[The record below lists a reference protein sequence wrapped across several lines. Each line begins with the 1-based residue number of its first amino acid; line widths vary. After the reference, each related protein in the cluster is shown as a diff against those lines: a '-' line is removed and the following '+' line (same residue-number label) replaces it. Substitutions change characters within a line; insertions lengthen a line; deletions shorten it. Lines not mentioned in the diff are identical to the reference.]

1 MEQFLQPRTD
11 AGPSGENL
19 EYDPV
24 FTALMLAAQPGE
36 ERQMGDQVIAAE
48 EPDHRDVIQK
58 ALAVLERSHD
68 LRAAVV
74 LAQSRMRIDGFEGL
88 AEVTGYIRGLLEDY
102 WDSCHPELD
111 ADDDDDPTMR
121 INSVLGLTDAN
132 GLVRLVRL
140 GPLSESP
147 AFGRISLRDIA
158 IADGEIEA
166 PEDMTRKPDQAMIA
180 AAFKDTKADVLRAR
194 LEAVQAVHD
203 DLKAVDAVFDDR
215 TPGQGPDL
223 SVLLRPLRKALQR
236 MSAALGEDAPVG
248 IAAEEG
254 AAGGAAGGGF
264 AGGMVA
270 QGPVTSPEDVRR
282 VLTQIIR
289 YYEQYEPSSPL
300 PLLIHR
306 AHRLVGA
313 DFMTIMRDLSPDA
326 VDDLRKLGGIDGDED
341 EDDD

>member
-1 MEQFLQPRTD
+1 
-11 AGPSGENL
+11 
-19 EYDPV
+19 
-24 FTALMLAAQPGE
+24 
-36 ERQMGDQVIAAE
+36 MGDQVIAAE
-48 EPDHRDVIQK
+48 EPDHRDVIKK
-58 ALAVLERSHD
+58 ATAILERSHD

-74 LAQSRMRIDGFEGL
+74 LALSRMRIDGFEGL
-88 AEVTGYIRGLLEDY
+88 AEVTGYIRGLLEQY

-121 INSVLGLTDAN
+121 INAVLGLSDAN
-132 GLVRLVRL
+132 GLVRLIRL

-158 IADGEIEA
+158 IAEGEIEA
-166 PEDMTRKPDQAMIA
+166 PEDMARKPDQAMIA
-180 AAFKDTKADVLRAR
+180 AAFKDTKADVLRGR
-194 LEAVQAVHD
+194 LQAVQSVYE

-223 SVLLRPLRKALQR
+223 DPLLRPLRKAITR
-236 MSAALGEDAPVG
+236 MSAALGEDAPAV
-248 IAAEEG
+248 
-254 AAGGAAGGGF
+254 AGGEDDAAPAGGG
-264 AGGMVA
+264 GGFVSGAMMP

-282 VLTQIIR
+282 ALTQIIR

-313 DFMTIMRDLSPDA
+313 DFMTIMRDLSPDS
-326 VDDLRKLGGIDGDED
+326 VDDLRKLGGIADGDED